1 MKRLVSILAVL
12 FAVLA
17 AYATLIRRW
26 HLRWGSTEEE
36 RPSRLPGDD
45 AIPEPDLEATRA
57 ITVRAYADDVWPW
70 VAQMGQG
77 RGGLYSYDGL
87 ENLVGCRMRSAEEI
101 VPEWQDVAVG
111 DAFRLHPDVPLEVID
126 VVPGRSLV
134 VRGGVAMDGASAP
147 PFDFVWA
154 FVLDERLDGSTRLV
168 ARERYAYTK
177 PWGALVVEPVEA
189 LSFVMTRK
197 MLQGI
202 RDRAER
208 NTTAISV

>member
-1 MKRLVSILAVL
+1 MKRLVPT
-12 FAVLA
+12 LA
-17 AYATLIRRW
+17 ALGALLALYVALIRRW
-26 HLRWGSTEEE
+26 HLRWGSTQEE
-36 RPSRLPGDD
+36 RQARLPGDD

-101 VPEWQDVAVG
+101 VPEWQEVAVG
-111 DAFRLHPDVPLEVID
+111 DAFRLHPDVPLEVIA
-126 VVPGRSLV
+126 VAPGRSLV
-134 VRGGVAMDGASAP
+134 VRGGVAMDDSGAP

-168 ARERYAYTK
+168 VRERYAYTK
-177 PWGALVVEPVEA
+177 AWAPLVIEPVEA
-189 LSFVMTRK
+189 VSFVMTRK

-208 NTTAISV
+208 PADAMSR